1 MTTAAIL
8 DLNLALGAT
17 LTGGTWVRPLEN
29 LLDPTVKETTARCVS
44 GNPEDAWFDVVFQ
57 SPERWDTLVVAG
69 GTIAAATE
77 SRLSWWD
84 HPTAR
89 TADHLL
95 AGGPDTPFQRVYPPA
110 KEIQDQDWWDGDA
123 WTGGPTTRDLAGK
136 TPMLITRPA
145 SSPRCRAI
153 TIEWNNNGRPLDL
166 GHLFITK
173 AFRPDWPHNWGMVIE
188 PVNSSPVDTTPGG
201 RRIPDE
207 RPAPVRKTV
216 RFDDLSE
223 DEAMYAFDMGPRLGK
238 TSPLLMIEH
247 IGRPK
252 HQWRRTRLSTL
263 EDGAVRVTQTEGDL
277 WSAEFKLLEIVG

>member
-8 DLNLALGAT
+8 DQNLALGAT
-17 LTGGTWVRPLEN
+17 LTGGTWALALEN
-29 LLDPTVKETTARCVS
+29 LLDPTVKETVARCVS
-44 GNPEDAWFDVVFQ
+44 GDPADAWFDAVFA
-57 SPERWDTLVVAG
+57 SPEHWDTLVVAG
-69 GTIAAATE
+69 GTIAADTGF
-77 SRLSWWD
+77 RLTWWD
-84 HPTAR
+84 HPTLR
-89 TADHLL
+89 TAGHIL

-110 KEIQDQDWWDGDA
+110 KRIKDQDWWDGDA
-123 WTGGPTTRDLAGK
+123 WTGGPTARDLVGK

-145 SSPRCRAI
+145 VSPRCWAL
-153 TIEWNNNGRPLDL
+153 TIEWDNHGTALDL

-173 AFRPDWPHNWGMVIE
+173 AFRPEWPHNWGLVLE

-207 RPAPVRKTV
+207 RPAPVRKTM

-223 DEAMYAFDMGPRLGK
+223 DEAMYVADIGQRLGK
-238 TSPLLMIEH
+238 TGPLLMIED
-247 IGRPK
+247 ITKPK

-263 EDGAVRVTQTEGDL
+263 EGGAVAVTQNQGDL